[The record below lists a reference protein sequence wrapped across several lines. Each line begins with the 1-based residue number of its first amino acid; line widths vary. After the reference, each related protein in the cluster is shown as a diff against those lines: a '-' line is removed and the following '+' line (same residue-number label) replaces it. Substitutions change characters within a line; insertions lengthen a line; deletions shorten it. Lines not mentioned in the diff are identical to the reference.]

1 MCVFWGLFTPPD
13 DQVGNGNASSPR
25 PDVKGEVDHGCS
37 DDDSLAEDKVDLDFP
52 TAPEI
57 DTHNTVQDGLA
68 LKRVHQR
75 IKVSL
80 LTFCSCVT
88 LNLCLSRLL
97 FINKVFI
104 KTHWGPWWFKLFW
117 QWVSS
122 FWIKRMSNHWRWWIP
137 RKSIV
142 EKGFSSFWQR
152 SKRTK
157 RVDGTTVPSP
167 ITSVSEMNL
176 ELCLCAIPC
185 VYVSVYL
192 YAWGFFR
199 ENGTP
204 PVLPSA
210 KWCLFYARTVFWE
223 RNGKICYKFG
233 LLMVNMYALLINEWM
248 IEAVR
253 HEWTWNK
260 AGYTASQSRT
270 VVQEQ

>member
-1 MCVFWGLFTPPD
+1 MV
-13 DQVGNGNASSPR
+13 QV
-25 PDVKGEVDHGCS
+25 V
-37 DDDSLAEDKVDLDFP
+37 LAM
-52 TAPEI
+52 
-57 DTHNTVQDGLA
+57 
-68 LKRVHQR
+68 
-75 IKVSL
+75 S
-80 LTFCSCVT
+80 
-88 LNLCLSRLL
+88 
-97 FINKVFI
+97 FI
-104 KTHWGPWWFKLFW
+104 
-117 QWVSS
+117 S

-253 HEWTWNK
+253 HEWTWNQ